1 MSAVNDMEAELRSRD
16 SELELSRQQ
25 HFHTEKMAAV
35 GSLAAAVAH
44 EINNPLAAIVGLAEN
59 LVAERKLGGYSA
71 RSADHQIDLIL
82 DQARRV
88 MTITRQIGEFSLQRP
103 LIPTFID
110 LNALIK
116 STCTFISFDKRFRGV
131 SLQQDL
137 AAGLPALY
145 VVSDHIVQVLMNVLI
160 NAADA
165 LEGRE
170 EHAPTIRVETRLD
183 GDFVVLT
190 VSDNGPGIVPEN
202 LGRVFDAHFT
212 TKPPGRGSGLG
223 LSLCRSLVQQDGGD
237 IRVTS
242 VAGQGATVR
251 IALPVP
257 TDAMT

>member
-1 MSAVNDMEAELRSRD
+1 
-16 SELELSRQQ
+16 
-25 HFHTEKMAAV
+25 
-35 GSLAAAVAH
+35 
-44 EINNPLAAIVGLAEN
+44 
-59 LVAERKLGGYSA
+59 
-71 RSADHQIDLIL
+71 
-82 DQARRV
+82 

-103 LIPTFID
+103 LVPTFID
-110 LNALIK
+110 LNTLIK